1 MLVNFSKGFFMKL
14 NRVLAV
20 ILAGSLS
27 MSAMAGGFQTS
38 DLTTDMPAV
47 NTSALSDRL
56 QSLGLTVDQANE
68 RLSRL
73 SSAELQQLNA
83 DLERAPAAGMS
94 GRTTAAWVVALGV
107 GAYFY
112 FTYR

>member
-1 MLVNFSKGFFMKL
+1 MKITRL
-14 NRVLAV
+14 LSVL
-20 ILAGSLS
+20 LATSIS
-27 MSAMAGGFQTS
+27 FSAMAGGFQTT
-38 DLTTDMPAV
+38 DLVQDVAPVDAP
-47 NTSALSDRL
+47 ALSTRL
-56 QSLGLTVDQANE
+56 QALGLTPAQAQE
-68 RLSRL
+68 RIARLSP
-73 SSAELQQLNA
+73 AEQQQLNA

>member
-1 MLVNFSKGFFMKL
+1 MKL
-14 NRVLAV
+14 NRLVAIVLAS
-20 ILAGSLS
+20 SLS

-38 DLTTDMPAV
+38 DLTTTDAPAV
-47 NTSALSDRL
+47 NITALSDRL
-56 QSLGLTVDQANE
+56 QTLGLSADQANE

-73 SSAELQQLNA
+73 SSTELQQLNA

-112 FTYR
+112 FSYR